1 MSSSIDII
9 MILDSTRFIA
19 LGQNPLV
26 WFLLDMSSQD
36 RSQQVM
42 SGHVQ
47 LGQFKS
53 RHVKLGQ
60 VKSGQVKL
68 GQVKSGQFKA
78 GQVKSGH
85 VKWGEVKLRA
95 IKSEH
100 VKLRQVK
107 SGLEFFGPK
116 LFRTNFCWHQI
127 WTKHFLDNNFWT
139 HSLAKLVS
147 PSVAL
152 LAKLVSWY

>member
-1 MSSSIDII
+1 

-26 WFLLDMSSQD
+26 WFLFDMSSQD

-53 RHVKLGQ
+53 GHVKLGQ

-68 GQVKSGQFKA
+68 GQVK
-78 GQVKSGH
+78 
-85 VKWGEVKLRA
+85 
-95 IKSEH
+95 
-100 VKLRQVK
+100 LRQVK
-107 SGLEFFGPK
+107 SIQVKLEKGQTRMAK
-116 LFRTNFCWHQI
+116 NISLCGN
-127 WTKHFLDNNFWT
+127 LD
-139 HSLAKLVS
+139 SLANIL
-147 PSVAL
+147 PEIA
-152 LAKLVSWY
+152 